1 MMSSTGLPNAG
12 PPVLVPDHVSADSL
26 PDHETVEILY
36 RLRER
41 DRIIG
46 IFGGCVRLPEAGR
59 EKRQVPAFTSEV
71 AWAVCFI
78 AALARGSDH
87 VVYGRTR
94 MIAALI
100 FQEEA
105 NVAARFE
112 GLDVRKDVQRDLQLR
127 TVGEPSRLV
136 SWRLWQQ
143 GWRARR
149 VTCED
154 SS

>member
-12 PPVLVPDHVSADSL
+12 PPVLVPDDASADSL

-41 DRIIG
+41 DRIVG

-59 EKRQVPAFTSEV
+59 EKRRVPAFTSEV

-87 VVYGRTR
+87 VVTWS
-94 MIAALI
+94 M
-100 FQEEA
+100 EEP
-105 NVAARFE
+105 
-112 GLDVRKDVQRDLQLR
+112 G
-127 TVGEPSRLV
+127 
-136 SWRLWQQ
+136 
-143 GWRARR
+143 
-149 VTCED
+149 
-154 SS
+154 